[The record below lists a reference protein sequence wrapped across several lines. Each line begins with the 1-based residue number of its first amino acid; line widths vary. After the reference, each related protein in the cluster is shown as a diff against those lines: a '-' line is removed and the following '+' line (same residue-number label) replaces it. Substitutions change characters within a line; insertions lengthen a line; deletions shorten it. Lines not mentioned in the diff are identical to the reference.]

1 MEKLFLITLIL
12 SSITFNSL
20 AQIQMESSNV
30 KIPIISSKDTTLF
43 SRTGPIL
50 VVKIDS
56 FVYKL
61 DSKSS
66 YRLDRDW
73 IKSITVL
80 KNSDAKEIYGYTGE
94 DGIAIIRLFKNHEE
108 DFIYGKIAT
117 NPFKIKKVE

>member
-1 MEKLFLITLIL
+1 
-12 SSITFNSL
+12 
-20 AQIQMESSNV
+20 MESSNV
-30 KIPIISSKDTTLF
+30 KIPIISSKDPILF
-43 SRTGPIL
+43 SSTDPIL
-50 VVKIDS
+50 IVKIDS

-73 IKSITVL
+73 IKSITQF
-80 KNSDAKEIYGYTGE
+80 KYTDAKEISRYTGE